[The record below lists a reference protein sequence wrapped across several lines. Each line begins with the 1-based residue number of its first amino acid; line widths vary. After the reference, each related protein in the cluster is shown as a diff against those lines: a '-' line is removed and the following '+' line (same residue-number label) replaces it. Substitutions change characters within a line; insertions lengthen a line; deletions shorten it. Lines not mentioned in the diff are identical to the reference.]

1 MAGPRHQ
8 PGSEPDSERILEL
21 GFPELNALCVA
32 VPALL
37 GSECWHPPLPRPPQ
51 WQAASMAEKPD
62 LHRGPAGVG
71 FWLSPRQ
78 SVAARRR
85 GLGVPSKAETEPF
98 WSV

>member
-1 MAGPRHQ
+1 
-8 PGSEPDSERILEL
+8 
-21 GFPELNALCVA
+21 
-32 VPALL
+32 
-37 GSECWHPPLPRPPQ
+37 
-51 WQAASMAEKPD
+51 MAEKPD